1 MKQQSTTVRR
11 LLITALGVGII
22 AGVSFERW
30 QTQSDPTGPF
40 PFNPSQPY
48 TLVLG
53 RGNGVDGFNTVAIYP
68 DGRVVINQKATQTSW
83 ERATVRLSPE
93 EVRLVAE
100 SVVRNQLPSLKAEYH
115 RDDVFDGKQWEM
127 IIRQSGRVKETY
139 FNNNFPAAIVNFSR
153 ELDTIIQN
161 ASRNK
166 LDWLPS
172 SRIHAPL
179 WTIFD

>member
-11 LLITALGVGII
+11 LLITTVGVGII

-48 TLVLG
+48 NLVLG
-53 RGNGVDGFNTVAIYP
+53 RGSVLDGFNTVAIYP
-68 DGRVVINQKATQTSW
+68 DGRVVLNQKATQTSW

-93 EVRLVAE
+93 EVKLVAE
-100 SVVRNQLPSLKAEYH
+100 SVLRNQLPSLKKEYH
-115 RDDVFDGKQWEM
+115 RDVFDGRQWEL
-127 IIRQSGRVKETY
+127 IIQQSGRVKETY
-139 FNNNFPAAIVNFSR
+139 FNNHFPASIVNFSR
-153 ELDTIIQN
+153 ELDSIIQN
-161 ASRNK
+161 ASRNR

-172 SRIHAPL
+172 DRIEPWL